1 MPVTCDR
8 AGAQIPAR
16 RQHQQSSSAHNGR
29 PRNDDSAVGDGE
41 ADIMNARDRS
51 WQSRDE
57 THQRASPLRSVILKE
72 GARPLARAER
82 ARSAR

>member
-1 MPVTCDR
+1 MPVTV
-8 AGAQIPAR
+8 PAPKYPR
-16 RQHQQSSSAHNGR
+16 GGSTSSAHNGR

>member
-1 MPVTCDR
+1 MP
-8 AGAQIPAR
+8 AQIPAR
-16 RQHQQSSSAHNGR
+16 RQQYSQEDPEMTTAPSVTV
-29 PRNDDSAVGDGE
+29 P
-41 ADIMNARDRS
+41 DIMNARDRS

-72 GARPLARAER
+72 GARPLARAGR